1 MSTTALEGIHIRPLT
16 TFGEIDEVVALQRL
30 IWNDPTTVIYQHMLI
45 SLIHNGGLLLGA
57 LKDDILVGFIVA
69 YLGVE
74 SLESDR
80 PAMANLKMVSQR
92 MAVRSEY
99 RDSGVGYALKVA
111 QREQAVRQGIRLIT
125 WTFDP
130 LNSRNAHL
138 NVRKLGCTVQRY
150 EKDYYGTKHSPL
162 ANLDQSDRLLADW
175 RVTTQRVQQKLFG
188 KRSPLTLEQYL
199 SAETVMIV
207 NPTIAGPDGLPRP
220 GGPRSTTGLLGLV
233 EIPAHFDQIL
243 NADEKLARDWRVHG
257 REVLTQAFQSN
268 YIITDFVHTTYE
280 GRERCFYVFSAA
292 EALAGFSNN

>member
-16 TFGEIDEVVALQRL
+16 TFDEIDEVVALQRL
-30 IWNDPTTVIYQHMLI
+30 IWNDPATVIYQHMLI
-45 SLIHNGGLLLGA
+45 SFIHNGGLLLGA
-57 LKDDILVGFIVA
+57 LKEAILVGFVMG
-69 YLGVE
+69 YLGIE

-92 MAVRSEY
+92 MAVRPEF
-99 RDSGVGYALKVA
+99 RNSGVGYALKVA

-150 EKDYYGTKHSPL
+150 EKDYYGTKRSPL
-162 ANLDQSDRLLADW
+162 VSLDQSDRLLAEW
-175 RVTTQRVQQKLFG
+175 RVTTPRVQERLFG
-188 KRSPLTLEQYL
+188 KRSPLTLDQYL
-199 SAETVMIV
+199 SAGTVMIV
-207 NPTIAGPDGLPRP
+207 NPTAAGSDGLPHP
-220 GGPRSTTGLLGLV
+220 GGPRSTTGLLALV
-233 EIPAHFDQIL
+233 EIPAHFDQIS
-243 NADEKLARDWRVHG
+243 NADEKLARDWRAHG

-268 YIITDFVHTTYE
+268 YIITDFVHATYE